1 MPTLRPRYSTHGHMK
16 YLFDYG
22 EGLFCFVPVFLLIAF
37 IFGALLW
44 NNLPDMTVKKK
55 NDDE

>member
-1 MPTLRPRYSTHGHMK
+1 MR

-22 EGLFCFVPVFLLIAF
+22 EGLLCFLPVFVLIAF
-37 IFGALLW
+37 IFGALIW

-55 NDDE
+55 KRDDEQPEE